1 MERCTTRMNMRTRGL
16 TRGEEIAW
24 MEIHQRR
31 GLVGMGL
38 IIAQT
43 IGSGKI
49 EIERYSTGGIVDTP
63 YIGDDVRR
71 CTGGQ
76 LSPSH

>member
-1 MERCTTRMNMRTRGL
+1 
-16 TRGEEIAW
+16 
-24 MEIHQRR
+24 
-31 GLVGMGL
+31 MGL